1 MSDQDPKRLI
11 PWADPEL
18 PGDLP
23 PPLDMWLEG
32 ETDYVDLPPENQRA
46 ARLILNQDGDKVQRL
61 NGTERTVRFLPGDY
75 FTGVDSE
82 WLLDRLVLS
91 PKAGRI
97 HTSPYEDTAKPT
109 CFLGGAEIDPWGEL
123 GEFPLGPGS
132 GSYGSPIVTIGRDS
146 LMDPDLVAATL
157 YERSPWLISEW
168 IDVHTDYIPI
178 PTNEMGEESE
188 YRMTHEAWSWVVEMT
203 ATWTETRAEHD
214 LPIVSEFLADDD
226 ELEVMLEYVAE
237 AAQGGKGV
245 VTFNGT
251 VIYWPKD
258 PS

>member
-1 MSDQDPKRLI
+1 MSDQNPKRLI

-46 ARLILNQDGDKVQRL
+46 ARLILNQEGDKVQRL
-61 NGTERTVRFLPGDY
+61 YGSEITVRFLPGDH
-75 FTGVDSE
+75 FTGVDAD
-82 WLLDRLVLS
+82 WLIDRLVLS
-91 PKAGRI
+91 PQCGRI
-97 HTSPYEDTAKPT
+97 HTSPYEESARLT
-109 CFLGGAEIDPWGEL
+109 CFLDGVEIDPWGEL
-123 GEFPLGPGS
+123 GAFPLGPAPDTHDT
-132 GSYGSPIVTIGRDS
+132 PIVTIGHDS
-146 LMDPDLVAATL
+146 LTDPDLVAATL
-157 YERSPWLISEW
+157 YERNPWLISEW
-168 IDVHTDYIPI
+168 VDVHTDYIPI

-188 YRMTHEAWSWVVEMT
+188 YRTSHEAWSWVVEMT
-203 ATWTETRAEHD
+203 ATWAETSAEHD

-226 ELEVMLEYVAE
+226 ELDVMLEYVSQ
-237 AAQGGKGV
+237 AAQGGKGT

-251 VIYWPKD
+251 VVYSLKD